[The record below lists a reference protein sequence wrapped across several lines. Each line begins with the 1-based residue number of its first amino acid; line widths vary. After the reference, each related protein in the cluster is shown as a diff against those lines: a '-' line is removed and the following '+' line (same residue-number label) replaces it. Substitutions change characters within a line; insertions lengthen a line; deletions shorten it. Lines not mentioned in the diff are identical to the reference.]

1 MPGSGGGKTSTS
13 STSSPY
19 AAILEGIGSQ
29 MWRTA
34 KPVYQT
40 YASQAEEALRTGGVN
55 AQIPSVSRAVGAARE
70 QQSQSTTDLR
80 QRLAQS
86 GLAGTSFA
94 QALLQED
101 ASQGGQAVANIP
113 AEATSAFVG
122 QAVPQVLG
130 MGRAGVGA
138 IGQAAGIDQTTTS
151 TPSFWDFF
159 TKGLSAGAQTGGDIA
174 LFAGA

>member
-1 MPGSGGGKTSTS
+1 M
-13 STSSPY
+13 
-19 AAILEGIGSQ
+19 
-29 MWRTA
+29 
-34 KPVYQT
+34 
-40 YASQAEEALRTGGVN
+40 
-55 AQIPSVSRAVGAARE
+55 
-70 QQSQSTTDLR
+70 
-80 QRLAQS
+80 AQS

-138 IGQAAGIDQTTTS
+138 IGQAAGIDRTTTS

-159 TKGLSAGAQTGGDIA
+159 NQGLSAGAQAGGDIA
-174 LFAGA
+174 MFAGA